1 MILSRPATI
10 FLKMALRRAAHG
22 TGSTPD
28 FFERRTAMQAIP
40 DLHTILAPIPWV
52 LVGGIAL
59 RAYIPERMT
68 QDVDILVHE
77 RDAVQVQAKFIR
89 AEYQL
94 TGLPSIGGF
103 SMELP
108 QQKSPP
114 IDVLV
119 REDSWLDSALNTP
132 SHDEAGYP
140 ILARPYLLLL
150 KLQDGRTQDLADIQR
165 LLAYRSSNERDTMRQ
180 IIEQESPELVE
191 DFDALCVLADLE
203 FGHPKE

>member
-1 MILSRPATI
+1 
-10 FLKMALRRAAHG
+10 
-22 TGSTPD
+22 
-28 FFERRTAMQAIP
+28 MQAIP

-89 AEYQL
+89 AGYQL
-94 TGLPSIGGF
+94 TGLLSIGDF

-119 REDSWLDSALNTP
+119 RVDSWLDSALNAP

-140 ILARPYLLLL
+140 VLARPYLLLL
-150 KLQDGRTQDLADIQR
+150 KLQAGRTQDLADIQR

-180 IIEQESPELVE
+180 LIEQESPELVE

>member
-1 MILSRPATI
+1 
-10 FLKMALRRAAHG
+10 MALRRAAHG

-89 AEYQL
+89 AGYQL
-94 TGLPSIGGF
+94 TGLLSIGDF

-119 REDSWLDSALNTP
+119 RVDSWLDSALNAP

-140 ILARPYLLLL
+140 VLARPYLLLL
-150 KLQDGRTQDLADIQR
+150 KLQAGRTQDLADIQR

-180 IIEQESPELVE
+180 LIEQESPELVE